1 MSSSSSQVKKDEE
14 EEMYKKLSDI
24 AMRESLEKAKRE
36 QDQIGNTTVTDSEK
50 QLEQAVMKGDL
61 EEVAQITK
69 SQLENEINLN
79 RNQIPIL
86 MEQMNDFTEKATTLQ
101 HINDIKTK
109 LDTFSDEFKSRNNN
123 LRDKI
128 KELENVRIV
137 TLNRLETIREKGIK
151 VPEGQIKNDN
161 FTIREADNIITGYE
175 RLISDNEFMIE
186 HIKNFIEKDLTNK
199 HQSIFSNELS
209 LLELED
215 EPEKNSKKNK
225 KKKPKSRKGGKKS
238 KRKTKR
244 KTKRGK
250 TKRNKDNKKKK
261 NKI

>member
-1 MSSSSSQVKKDEE
+1 MSSSSSQVKKNEQE
-14 EEMYKKLSDI
+14 EEMYEKLSHI
-24 AMRESLEKAKRE
+24 AMQQSLAKAKRE
-36 QDQIGNTTVTDSEK
+36 QDQRGNTTVTESEK
-50 QLEQAVMKGDL
+50 LLEQAVMKGDL

-69 SQLENEINLN
+69 SQFEDEINLN
-79 RNQIPIL
+79 RNQIPTLI
-86 MEQMNDFTEKATTLQ
+86 EQMNHYTKNATTLQ
-101 HINDIKTK
+101 DIDDIRTK
-109 LDTFSDEFKSRNNN
+109 LNTFSDEFKSRNNN
-123 LRDKI
+123 WRDNI
-128 KELENVRIV
+128 KQLENVRIV

-161 FTIREADNIITGYE
+161 FTIRETDHIITGYK
-175 RLISDNEFMIE
+175 RLISDNELMIK
-186 HIKNFIEKDLTNK
+186 HIKNFIDKDLTNK
-199 HQSIFSNELS
+199 QQSILSNELS

-215 EPEKNSKKNK
+215 EPEKKSKK